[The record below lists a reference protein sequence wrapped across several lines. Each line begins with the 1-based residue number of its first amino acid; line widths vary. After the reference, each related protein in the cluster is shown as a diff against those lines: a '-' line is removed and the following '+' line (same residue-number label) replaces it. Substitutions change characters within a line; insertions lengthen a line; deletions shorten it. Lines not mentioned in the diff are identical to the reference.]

1 MEIGQ
6 NSVHYDPE
14 TKELRVV
21 TCYNKL
27 QYKTLWV
34 QDPFLRSMR
43 YLLYT
48 KDPEATGLPA
58 LRGFRVYFW
67 VLRLMVLVA
76 ALYLLSRGLYYF
88 SIPSGWF
95 SGALMTGASL
105 ALFFWAVRLRALW
118 MGSYNKMVHRTKVPK
133 AFRFTWEAID
143 QGFADR
149 PVFRQ
154 EVVLTPEGYT
164 LNTPI
169 PGCPP
174 SSAAGASTLS
184 GWFRT
189 RGMSTFCSSRTGGA
203 PRRGMSPLP
212 GCTLPGAAIPTPT
225 GPPCW
230 GPCGSLRICDPII
243 IVQKKAW
250 SCDHAGLF
258 CNGFP
263 RGRAV
268 PGTRRG
274 QDPALQAVSR

>member
-58 LRGFRVYFW
+58 LRGFWVYFW

-95 SGALMTGASL
+95 SGALMTGVSL
-105 ALFFWAVRLRALW
+105 ALFFWVVRLRALW
-118 MGSYNKMVHRTKVPK
+118 MRSYNKMVHRTKVSK

-154 EVVLTPEGYT
+154 EVVLTPEGYS
-164 LNTPI
+164 LNTPY
-169 PGCPP
+169 PGLP
-174 SSAAGASTLS
+174 S
-184 GWFRT
+184 FQ
-189 RGMSTFCSSRTGGA
+189 C
-203 PRRGMSPLP
+203 RRGEYFIRVVQDEGDVYFLQFKDRGSAKAGYISPAGLHFARSSY
-212 GCTLPGAAIPTPT
+212 TDA
-225 GPPCW
+225 
-230 GPCGSLRICDPII
+230 D
-243 IVQKKAW
+243 W
-250 SCDHAGLF
+250 SCLLG
-258 CNGFP
+258 
-263 RGRAV
+263 
-268 PGTRRG
+268 
-274 QDPALQAVSR
+274 ALRELTYL

>member
-48 KDPEATGLPA
+48 KDPEAAGLPA
-58 LRGFRVYFW
+58 LRGFWVYFW

-95 SGALMTGASL
+95 SGALMTGVSL

-118 MGSYNKMVHRTKVPK
+118 MRSYNKMVHRTKVPK

-154 EVVLTPEGYT
+154 EVVLTPEGY
-164 LNTPI
+164 
-169 PGCPP
+169 
-174 SSAAGASTLS
+174 
-184 GWFRT
+184 
-189 RGMSTFCSSRTGGA
+189 SR
-203 PRRGMSPLP
+203 
-212 GCTLPGAAIPTPT
+212 
-225 GPPCW
+225 
-230 GPCGSLRICDPII
+230 
-243 IVQKKAW
+243 
-250 SCDHAGLF
+250 
-258 CNGFP
+258 
-263 RGRAV
+263 
-268 PGTRRG
+268 
-274 QDPALQAVSR
+274 